1 MIAYVNFNRWPTEP
15 NSEIHLIKLIR
26 SLKPQST
33 LREID
38 DEKPIDDHNCLRDD
52 SGAEHGQ

>member
-1 MIAYVNFNRWPTEP
+1 MIAYVNFNQWPTEP

-33 LREID
+33 SREID
-38 DEKPIDDHNCLRDD
+38 NEKSIDRNCLCDD
-52 SGAEHGQ
+52 SDAERGR